1 MTSGM
6 LSIIKGKA
14 RLNSTMLHG
23 WNKKTHMMSPQQ
35 TWTHEFLFWTK
46 TGTPPRWLIHSY
58 GNIRTSRPI
67 DPNGVLIYSDH
78 KRLEFLLQWVIT
90 WHNLIPP
97 TPLFWVADDK
107 GAKGMSLHRTSL
119 WLHSETI
126 DWLART
132 SEAFPVELHDSIMP
146 RIEKITKAN
155 LKPPRHQ
162 DPRSPDGRNA
172 LHTQQMNSRNPTL
185 ALRKYHLRRLMMPR
199 SQTKTRGTCC
209 CRQAMRTWPR
219 NLTQRTR

>member
-1 MTSGM
+1 MPLWPCWDDVSPAYLHTRIPILDKDGNTTKVAYPFIWDHTH
-6 LSIIKGKA
+6 LKA
-14 RLNSTMLHG
+14 H
-23 WNKKTHMMSPQQ
+23 
-35 TWTHEFLFWTK
+35 
-46 TGTPPRWLIHSY
+46 
-58 GNIRTSRPI
+58 
-67 DPNGVLIYSDH
+67 PNGVLIYSDQ
-78 KRLEFLLQWVIT
+78 KRLEFLLQWVTT

-97 TPLFWVADDK
+97 TPLFWVTDDK
-107 GAKGMSLHRTSL
+107 GAKSMSLHRTSL
-119 WLHSETI
+119 WLHKTI
-126 DWLART
+126 DWLAQT